1 MRAANTALIFMKV
14 HEYFVYIT
22 ASITISTLYTG
33 VTNNLSQRIT
43 EHFLNKGE
51 AKSFAGKYHCY
62 NLLYY
67 EIFQYVEDAIR
78 REKQIK
84 GYSRKKKMELIKTV
98 NPELKFINSE
108 IFDVWSPKNPQYRS

>member
-1 MRAANTALIFMKV
+1 MKV

-22 ASITISTLYTG
+22 ANVIMSTNYTG
-33 VTNNLSQRIT
+33 VTNNITQRIT
-43 EHFLNKGE
+43 EHYLNRGN

-67 EIFQYVEDAIR
+67 EVFQYVEDAIR

-108 IFDVWSPKNPQYRS
+108 IFDVWPPKDPQLRS